1 MTKETHDFYPYAL
14 SDRYTRTEGTV
25 FLTGTQA
32 LVRIMLIGESLRLTL
47 SRLPA
52 LFAL

>member
-32 LVRIMLIGESLRLTL
+32 LVRIMLDLSLIHI
-47 SRLPA
+47 
-52 LFAL
+52 